1 MCFPTTK
8 KQCYCVI
15 FVNKFCALIVIKI
28 FIIIIIILLVAC
40 CTDTN
45 KKHFSPAGQFGD
57 RTRGS
62 VTAQGSSVTAP
73 ADR

>member
-1 MCFPTTK
+1 MGLL
-8 KQCYCVI
+8 
-15 FVNKFCALIVIKI
+15 ALIVIKI
-28 FIIIIIILLVAC
+28 FIIIIIIIILFVAC

-62 VTAQGSSVTAP
+62 VTAH